1 MREISSLFDGV
12 PLKWVTLMGGFHAA
26 LEKPAYN
33 ALNTSKLISATDRL
47 TKHELGIWARG
58 IARSREMADDF
69 SILLPTAFNVAKF
82 LGRRVVLALITIAGA
97 AIFIAEQIIEWSPSF
112 AAQPPVLM
120 VLGDSLV
127 AGHGLPQGEA
137 FPEILGQ
144 MLRNDGFDVRMVN
157 AGVSGDTT
165 AGGLARLDWSL
176 ADNPDAVIIVLGGN
190 DLLRGL
196 DPSASFE
203 NLDKIIKRLKARNI
217 AVLLAGMQA
226 PRNFGADYADE
237 FDAVYQKLVSRHD
250 VLFYPFFLDGVALQ
264 PMMNLADGM
273 HPNQAGISHIA
284 TKNLP
289 QVKSVVVKNCE
300 IKSGQLL
307 IVDGSMFEK
316 TLHHGARCHK
326 KRPVTVIRSRFIF
339 SQ

>member
-1 MREISSLFDGV
+1 
-12 PLKWVTLMGGFHAA
+12 MG
-26 LEKPAYN
+26 EWD
-33 ALNTSKLISATDRL
+33 SKV
-47 TKHELGIWARG
+47 KGIGRM
-58 IARSREMADDF
+58 IFEFCCQPFTVSQFRHSRIVF
-69 SILLPTAFNVAKF
+69 
-82 LGRRVVLALITIAGA
+82 GLITITFACA
-97 AIFIAEQIIEWSPSF
+97 AIPPISEQMIKCSF
-112 AAQPPVLM
+112 AAQRPVLM

-127 AGHGLPQGEA
+127 AGHGLPQGGA

-144 MLRNDGFDVRMVN
+144 MLRNDGFDVSVIN

-176 ADNPDAVIIVLGGN
+176 ADNPDAAIIVLGGN

-237 FDAVYQKLVSRHD
+237 FDAVYPRLVSRHD

-264 PMMNLADGM
+264 PKMNLADGM
-273 HPNQAGISHIA
+273 HPNQAGVRHIA
-284 TKNLP
+284 TKILP
-289 QVKSVVVKNCE
+289 QVKRLLSKTVK
-300 IKSGQLL
+300 
-307 IVDGSMFEK
+307 
-316 TLHHGARCHK
+316 
-326 KRPVTVIRSRFIF
+326 
-339 SQ
+339 

>member
-1 MREISSLFDGV
+1 MIFEFCYQMF
-12 PLKWVTLMGGFHAA
+12 T
-26 LEKPAYN
+26 
-33 ALNTSKLISATDRL
+33 
-47 TKHELGIWARG
+47 
-58 IARSREMADDF
+58 
-69 SILLPTAFNVAKF
+69 VAQF
-82 LGRRVVLALITIAGA
+82 RIRCVVLGLITIVFAGA
-97 AIFIAEQIIEWSPSF
+97 AIPTVAELMVKPSF
-112 AAQPPVLM
+112 AAQRPVLM

-144 MLRNDGFDVRMVN
+144 MLRNDGVDVSIIN

-176 ADNPDAVIIVLGGN
+176 ADNPDAAIIVLGGN

-196 DPSASFE
+196 DPSASFA
-203 NLDKIIKRLKARNI
+203 NLDEIIKRLKARNI

-237 FDAVYQKLVSRHD
+237 FDAIYHRLVDRHD

-284 TKNLP
+284 IKILP
-289 QVKSVVVKNCE
+289 QVKR
-300 IKSGQLL
+300 LL
-307 IVDGSMFEK
+307 SNVG
-316 TLHHGARCHK
+316 G
-326 KRPVTVIRSRFIF
+326 
-339 SQ
+339 

>member
-1 MREISSLFDGV
+1 MDTGCV
-12 PLKWVTLMGGFHAA
+12 VDMG
-26 LEKPAYN
+26 
-33 ALNTSKLISATDRL
+33 
-47 TKHELGIWARG
+47 ARG
-58 IARSREMADDF
+58 RKIKGIGLM
-69 SILLPTAFNVAKF
+69 ILKFCYQLFTVAQF
-82 LGRRVVLALITIAGA
+82 RNRRVVLGLITTVFAGA
-97 AIFIAEQIIEWSPSF
+97 AIAPIGEQIIKSSF
-112 AAQPPVLM
+112 AAQRPVLM

-144 MLRNDGFDVRMVN
+144 MLKDDGVDVHIIN

-176 ADNPDAVIIVLGGN
+176 ADNPDAAIIVLGGN

-196 DPSASFE
+196 DPSASFA
-203 NLDKIIKRLKARNI
+203 NLDKIIKLLKARNI

-237 FDAVYQKLVSRHD
+237 FDAIYQRLANRHD

-284 TKNLP
+284 LKILP
-289 QVKSVVVKNCE
+289 QVKR
-300 IKSGQLL
+300 LL
-307 IVDGSMFEK
+307 SKM
-316 TLHHGARCHK
+316 A
-326 KRPVTVIRSRFIF
+326 
-339 SQ
+339 Q

>member
-1 MREISSLFDGV
+1 MGAWDSKVKGNGLMILEICYQLFAV
-12 PLKWVTLMGGFHAA
+12 AQLRHRHAV
-26 LEKPAYN
+26 LV
-33 ALNTSKLISATDRL
+33 LIIAT
-47 TKHELGIWARG
+47 
-58 IARSREMADDF
+58 F
-69 SILLPTAFNVAKF
+69 
-82 LGRRVVLALITIAGA
+82 AGA
-97 AIFIAEQIIEWSPSF
+97 AMPPISERLIESSY
-112 AAQPPVLM
+112 AGQRPVLM

-144 MLRNDGFDVRMVN
+144 MLQNDGVDVRIIN

-176 ADNPDAVIIVLGGN
+176 TENPDAAIIVLGGN

-196 DPSASFE
+196 DPSASFA
-203 NLDKIIKRLKARNI
+203 NLEEIIKRLKARNI
-217 AVLLAGMQA
+217 AILLAGMQA

-237 FDAVYQKLVSRHD
+237 FDAIYQRLVNRHD

-284 TKNLP
+284 LKMLP
-289 QVKSVVVKNCE
+289 QVKR
-300 IKSGQLL
+300 LL
-307 IVDGSMFEK
+307 SK
-316 TLHHGARCHK
+316 TAE
-326 KRPVTVIRSRFIF
+326 
-339 SQ
+339 